1 MNKRNENVQ
10 KRNKAIS
17 LVRKTLLIISLAL
30 LLIYLIRGGLYS
42 LLFDLRESTSIIV
55 YSIIMVFLLIS
66 LILLNIKDEPE
77 NESEKK
83 LMISS
88 YITVG
93 VIVLIIVFGVLLVFT
108 LIDFFLPIIVFG
120 IVLAL
125 IYFVI
130 KSLINNHYVSKR

>member
-17 LVRKTLLIISLAL
+17 LLRKILLIISLAL
-30 LLIYLIRGGLYS
+30 LLIYLIKGGLYS
-42 LLFDLRESTSIIV
+42 LLFDLRESKSIIV

-93 VIVLIIVFGVLLVFT
+93 VIILIIVFGVLLVFT